1 MSGLSGWAETMVM
14 FSLIVGLMTLLFA
27 GFNADYNKNYDV
39 GINTTSI
46 EENLKTKSNQGQEQ
60 ILGGEANSNANSD
73 AGILSTSIGIITG
86 MGSMVWTFLTG
97 GWIETVVGYLNI
109 GLAGG
114 KIALYIRIL
123 WVMSVIFAIAYTIFK
138 VKI

>member
-14 FSLIVGLMTLLFA
+14 FSLIVGLMALLFA
-27 GFNADYNKNYDV
+27 GMNADYNKNYDV

-97 GWIETVVGYLNI
+97 GWIEIVVGYLNI